1 MTPSVAND
9 DPRWCPF
16 CNPDPQRVF
25 LRLRHVFA
33 LWDGFP
39 VTDGHALIVPYRHV
53 PTWFDASNT
62 ERAELFSAID
72 AVCSIIRE
80 RGGIDGFN
88 FGVNVGAAAGQT
100 VPHLHQHVIPR
111 RTGDM
116 PDPRGG
122 VRHVIPGKGNYLI
135 TREAPRGPE
144 IADAGPGQPLR
155 IDAPPLLTTG
165 PTHPLLPP
173 SRCWR
178 ATTRP
183 SAGGVH
189 AAGYGRGHARSIG
202 IRQPA

>member
-1 MTPSVAND
+1 MTPSAAND

-25 LRLRHVFA
+25 LHLRHVFA

-53 PTWFDASNT
+53 PTWFDASHT

-72 AVCSIIRE
+72 TVCSIIRE

-111 RTGDM
+111 RIGDM
-116 PDPRGG
+116 PHRIGARAVEDRG
-122 VRHVIPGKGNYLI
+122 R
-135 TREAPRGPE
+135 
-144 IADAGPGQPLR
+144 D
-155 IDAPPLLTTG
+155 
-165 PTHPLLPP
+165 
-173 SRCWR
+173 
-178 ATTRP
+178 
-183 SAGGVH
+183 
-189 AAGYGRGHARSIG
+189 GRRMEDMVGLAE
-202 IRQPA
+202 